1 MATAFLVKSGID
13 IPKRKLPTGI
23 QRSSQYGVLHQMSE
37 GQCFDVPIQGEEGH
51 QSKDGATLSAA
62 EHATRRARALQSYLS
77 GYAKR
82 GGIKVVTRWLPGEG
96 DDGEDVLR
104 VWHAGPRDDADA
116 EGEDADAEADAED
129 EDEDGFDL

>member
-13 IPKRKLPTGI
+13 IPKRTVPTGI
-23 QRSSQYGVLHQMSE
+23 QRSSQYEVLHQMSE
-37 GQCFDVPIQGEEGH
+37 GQCFDVPIEGEEGH

-96 DDGEDVLR
+96 DNGEDVLR
-104 VWHAGPRDDADA
+104 VWHAGARDDAD
-116 EGEDADAEADAED
+116 EGDAPDPAADVESED
-129 EDEDGFDL
+129 EDDLDL